1 MEKTQVCEYKANDA
15 KCYARSNK
23 SKQRPIGSW
32 TLIFAV
38 LAAMEPVK
46 EGFAGTRHHVSFSH
60 TEGITIRLYEYAQ
73 VPAPT
78 LQRAEDDVV
87 RIFRPAGVDVTFV
100 ECPLTEKLES
110 SYPACQGAA
119 SPSDFVVNIVTT
131 DMTEHLPTSTDG
143 FGFAATC
150 PPGEVSC
157 VAYIFYERVRQLAP
171 NAKVGPSVVL
181 GRVLS
186 HELGHLLGLVH
197 SESGLMR
204 AEWKRNDFD
213 PDSLPGM
220 VFTPWD
226 CQRIHAEATA
236 RAVRSRLA
244 NARKS
249 FPSVCPRDRARCRS
263 LIDDCGNTIPV

>member
-1 MEKTQVCEYKANDA
+1 
-15 KCYARSNK
+15 
-23 SKQRPIGSW
+23 
-32 TLIFAV
+32 
-38 LAAMEPVK
+38 MEPVK
-46 EGFAGTRHHVSFSH
+46 QALAGTLHHVNFSAM
-60 TEGITIRLYEYAQ
+60 EGITVRLHDYAH
-73 VPAPT
+73 VPAPI
-78 LQRAEDDVV
+78 LHRAEGDVV
-87 RIFRPAGVDVTFV
+87 EIFRPAGVDVTFV
-100 ECPLTEKLES
+100 DCPLTEELES
-110 SYPACQGAA
+110 SYPSCHGAA
-119 SPSDFVVNIVTT
+119 SPSDFVVNLVAT

-157 VAYIFYERVRQLAP
+157 VAYVFYERVRQLAP
-171 NAKVGPSVVL
+171 SAKVGPSVVL

-204 AEWKRNDFD
+204 AEWKRIDFD

-236 RAVRSRLA
+236 RAVRS
-244 NARKS
+244 
-249 FPSVCPRDRARCRS
+249 S
-263 LIDDCGNTIPV
+263 LSPTVTPLRVA